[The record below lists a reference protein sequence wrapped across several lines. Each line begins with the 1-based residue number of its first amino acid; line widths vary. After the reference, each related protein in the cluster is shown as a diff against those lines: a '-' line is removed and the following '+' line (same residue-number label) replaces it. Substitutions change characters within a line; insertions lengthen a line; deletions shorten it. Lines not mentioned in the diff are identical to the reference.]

1 MSPWAKS
8 VSKATRGVGAVWGGV
23 VPEVA
28 VGMPSFIRVGVWVGG
43 VGGRWNGGRVR
54 PRATAGL
61 LVKLGPRLW
70 LQNPLGPRVGVG
82 LLVLVGEAVS

>member
-1 MSPWAKS
+1 M
-8 VSKATRGVGAVWGGV
+8 GLD
-23 VPEVA
+23 PEA
-28 VGMPSFIRVGVWVGG
+28 ALEMPKFIRAALLVSRVGG
-43 VGGRWNGGRVR
+43 SWNGGRVR